1 MSCSYLI
8 LNINLFKF
16 NTEGKF
22 KFPGEN
28 ENHFCGY
35 QMYIPHKVSPPLS
48 HVFSPLPQVSSGSQ
62 GFYRF
67 LQVPKVSTGFYRFPR
82 FLQVSTGF
90 YRFLQVSTGFYR
102 FLQVSIGFY
111 RFARFLQVP
120 KVSTGFY
127 RFLQVS
133 TGSHGFYRFL
143 QVSTDLYNKFRAG
156 YSLQV
161 VYVQVLKILIL
172 NSHNLKMRIWENNS
186 DHQ

>member
-1 MSCSYLI
+1 MRTIFVDIKCTFRTKFLRPYLM
-8 LNINLFKF
+8 F
-16 NTEGKF
+16 
-22 KFPGEN
+22 
-28 ENHFCGY
+28 
-35 QMYIPHKVSPPLS
+35 
-48 HVFSPLPQVSSGSQ
+48 FSPLPQVSSGSQ

-82 FLQVSTGF
+82 FLQ
-90 YRFLQVSTGFYR
+90 
-102 FLQVSIGFY
+102 
-111 RFARFLQVP
+111 
-120 KVSTGFY
+120 VSTGFY

>member
-22 KFPGEN
+22 KLPGEN

-62 GFYRF
+62 GFYR
-67 LQVPKVSTGFYRFPR
+67 
-82 FLQVSTGF
+82 
-90 YRFLQVSTGFYR
+90 
-102 FLQVSIGFY
+102 
-111 RFARFLQVP
+111 
-120 KVSTGFY
+120 
-127 RFLQVS
+127 

-156 YSLQV
+156 YSMQV